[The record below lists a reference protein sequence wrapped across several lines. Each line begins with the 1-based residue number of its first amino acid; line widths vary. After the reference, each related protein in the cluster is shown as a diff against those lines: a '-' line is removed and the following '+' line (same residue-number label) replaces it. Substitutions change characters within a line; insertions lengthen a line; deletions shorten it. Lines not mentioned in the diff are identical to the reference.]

1 MQKEIDEWLNISDY
15 STLMLAQAALRPGL
29 TSVFNKI
36 IGGGNQGSS
45 YNIGSIE
52 NVRLSLIPDNLGNLP
67 YKKIRKFVEL
77 ELEKPYIIIGFCKY
91 LPIKE
96 RGNEQLRN
104 PEYYY
109 QVNPPSIETQKEFQ
123 NKYDSK
129 SVRFNNQTIL
139 NENHQNDLLIF
150 FSSNEIVLNNQKGV

>member
-1 MQKEIDEWLNISDY
+1 M
-15 STLMLAQAALRPGL
+15 
-29 TSVFNKI
+29 
-36 IGGGNQGSS
+36 
-45 YNIGSIE
+45 
-52 NVRLSLIPDNLGNLP
+52 
-67 YKKIRKFVEL
+67 EL